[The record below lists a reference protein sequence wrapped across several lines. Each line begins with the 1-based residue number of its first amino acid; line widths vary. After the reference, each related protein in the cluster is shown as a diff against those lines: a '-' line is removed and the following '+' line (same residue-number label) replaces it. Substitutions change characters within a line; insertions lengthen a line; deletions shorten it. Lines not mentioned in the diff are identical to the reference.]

1 MQNNLSYARI
11 IPREVAIFLFTVKNN
26 FWSYIAGF
34 LDADGSIYV
43 QLKQNSTYRYK
54 FQIAPSVVFYQK
66 KTEKVGLPEI
76 QKKLSLGYI
85 RYRNDGMVELVIN
98 DRKSISTLLTNTL
111 PHLILKVD
119 QARLMIKIITKMDN
133 ITSVKDFIS
142 LAQLVDHFRELNY
155 SKKRTVD
162 SQVVSDHLRSIGLL
176 TP

>member
-1 MQNNLSYARI
+1 M
-11 IPREVAIFLFTVKNN
+11 KNN

-76 QKKLSLGYI
+76 QKKLGLGYI

-98 DRKSISTLLTNTL
+98 DRKSINTLLIKTL

-133 ITSVKDFIS
+133 IISVEDFIS
-142 LAQLVDHFRELNY
+142 LARLVDHFRELNY

-162 SQVVSDHLRSIGLL
+162 SRVVGDHLRNIGLL